1 MLSRLS
7 NRKSTSLRVVFTS
20 IDHTGLFISIP
31 SVFLGV
37 ASSIMSPATLT
48 FSVHVPASR
57 PYILNLSL
65 FSRLF
70 NHHASPSLSRWQ
82 SGLSL
87 LFSYPAIHLFLFP
100 SSLLVHGHR
109 WTPPP
114 PHRPTPT
121 PSPLLLIVPMSRS
134 HSRCSKLMKVFRI
147 VIPETRPRSHPV
159 TRTHTHT
166 HVVRPLPSHP
176 RRHGGRQCF
185 LSVNPLAP
193 TSALPPSHTPTHTDR
208 HNKHSLQTI
217 RNTQK
222 QTDGSDVSHTE
233 LQTAPVNTC
242 LRLVLTFLLSLV
254 KQAALT

>member
-7 NRKSTSLRVVFTS
+7 NRKSTSPCVVFTS
-20 IDHTGLFISIP
+20 
-31 SVFLGV
+31 
-37 ASSIMSPATLT
+37 TLT

-87 LFSYPAIHLFLFP
+87 LFSYPTIHLFLSP
-100 SSLLVHGHR
+100 SSLLVPGHR

-147 VIPETRPRSHPV
+147 VIPEIRPRSHPD
-159 TRTHTHT
+159 TDTHTHT
-166 HVVRPLPSHP
+166 HGPTTVFTPPPTRWPAVFS
-176 RRHGGRQCF
+176 
-185 LSVNPLAP
+185 LSESISTNISTA
-193 TSALPPSHTPTHTDR
+193 AITHTHTR
-208 HNKHSLQTI
+208 RQT
-217 RNTQK
+217 Q
-222 QTDGSDVSHTE
+222 
-233 LQTAPVNTC
+233 
-242 LRLVLTFLLSLV
+242 
-254 KQAALT
+254 